1 MQQKTITDETLKMGV
16 DVLAEKDPDLY
27 EVRARLG
34 YPPIWTREPGF
45 ASLIHIIL
53 EQQVSLKAAATM
65 FQRLASHLG
74 SVTPELV
81 QRAGEPEL
89 RRVGLTRQKSRYCV
103 ELANRI
109 TDGKLDLA
117 QVEKLDDVQG
127 RSHLLEVPGLGP
139 WTVDIYYMMALRR
152 PDVWPQGDLA
162 LASAIQDIKNLDARP
177 TKEEQLAFAE
187 QWAPWRA
194 LPDVRGCT
202 RLGWPWANRL
212 CKLVRA
218 AFKLAGR
225 TARGATARGNA
236 SDQSGRS
243 GRSH

>member
-1 MQQKTITDETLKMGV
+1 MQQKTITDETLRMGV

-53 EQQVSLKAAATM
+53 EQQVSIKAAATM
-65 FQRLASHLG
+65 FQRLTAHLG
-74 SVTPELV
+74 SVTPDSV
-81 QRAGEPEL
+81 RGAGESGL
-89 RRVGLTRQKSRYCV
+89 RNVGLTRQKSRYCV

-109 TDGKLDLA
+109 TGGKLDLEQLA
-117 QVEKLDDVQG
+117 KLDDLLG

-162 LASAIQDIKNLDARP
+162 LASAIRDIKNLDARP
-177 TKEEQLAFAE
+177 TKEEQLAFSE

-194 LPDVRGCT
+194 V
-202 RLGWPWANRL
+202 
-212 CKLVRA
+212 A
-218 AFKLAGR
+218 ARMLWMHYLD
-225 TARGATARGNA
+225 ARG
-236 SDQSGRS
+236 Q
-243 GRSH
+243 